1 MKKYNAFTLA
11 EVLVTLII
19 IGVIAAITVP
29 SIKKVSEERTYV
41 ASVKKV
47 YQALSVAVKNAKQEE
62 GPIKTWSEEDQLNFI
77 KNRLNVAGPITEE
90 YEIKQLRGTTTSYG
104 KHFLEKGGF
113 ILTDGTYILILNKDL
128 NPGGGKSAKFTIFV
142 DINGKNPPNIAGVDV
157 HHFWVGPDGT
167 VYPGGGGPDLKYA
180 SACTSK
186 SSGWTCTAKL
196 LEDGKFSW

>member
-19 IGVIAAITVP
+19 IGIIAAITVP
-29 SIKKVSEERTYV
+29 SIKKVSEERTYI

-47 YQALSVAVKNAKQEE
+47 YQAISVAVKNAKQEE
-62 GPIKTWSEEDQLNFI
+62 GPIKTWSDEDQLNFI

-90 YEIKQLRGTTTSYG
+90 YEIKQLGGLTTAYG
-104 KHFLEKGGF
+104 KHFYNYGGF
-113 ILTDGTYILILNKDL
+113 ILSDGTYLLITNKWS
-128 NPGGGKSAKFTIFV
+128 PGGGKSAKFTIFV
-142 DINGKNPPNIAGVDV
+142 DINGKNSPNIAGVDV
-157 HHFWVGPDGT
+157 HTFWIAPDGS
-167 VYPGGGGPDLKYA
+167 VYPGGGGPDVKYA